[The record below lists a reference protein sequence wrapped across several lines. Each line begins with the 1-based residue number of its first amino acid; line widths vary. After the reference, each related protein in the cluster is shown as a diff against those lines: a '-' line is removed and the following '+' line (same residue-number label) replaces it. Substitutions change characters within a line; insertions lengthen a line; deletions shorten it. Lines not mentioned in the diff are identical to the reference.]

1 MPLSATRVKALKEP
15 GRYSDGGGLHLFIS
29 KSKRKSWVLR
39 ITIDG
44 RRRDIG
50 LGGYPAVTLAN
61 AREKAYRHRAAIADG
76 RDPLVE
82 KLAPAMQTFKEAAYK
97 FHKENE
103 PRWNNAKHTAN
114 WIQSL
119 ERHAF
124 PKLGNIP
131 LDRIERSH
139 VLGVLKPIWNDI
151 PEAAR
156 RVRQRMRAIFAWA
169 ISSGFMESNPA
180 GDVINA
186 ALPRLPKVKNHF
198 RALAYQDVGFALD
211 KVEASQGSLAA
222 KLCLRFLVLT
232 AARSGQARGATWDE
246 IELEDQLWRIPSQR
260 MKTDKDHRVPLCRQA
275 LELLQEVHSLR
286 DESGLV
292 FPSPQKRNARLS
304 DMTLLKLLR
313 SIGVGNRPTVH
324 GFRSSF
330 KDWTLEQTNLPWAV
344 SEAAL
349 AHKLGN
355 STEQAYARSDLFE
368 RRRVLM
374 QSWADYVI
382 R

>member
-1 MPLSATRVKALKEP
+1 MK
-15 GRYSDGGGLHLFIS
+15 
-29 KSKRKSWVLR
+29 
-39 ITIDG
+39 
-44 RRRDIG
+44 
-50 LGGYPAVTLAN
+50 
-61 AREKAYRHRAAIADG
+61 
-76 RDPLVE
+76 
-82 KLAPAMQTFKEAAYK
+82 TFKEAAYK

-103 PRWNNAKHTAN
+103 PRWNNPKHTAN

-131 LDRIERSH
+131 LDRIDRSH
-139 VLGVLKPIWNDI
+139 VLRVLKPIWSDI

-156 RVRQRMRAIFAWA
+156 CVRQRMRAIFEWA
-169 ISSGFMESNPA
+169 ISSGLVEANPA

-186 ALPRLPKVKNHF
+186 ALPRMPNVKAHF
-198 RALAYQDVGFALD
+198 RALAYQDIGSALD

-232 AARSGQARGATWDE
+232 AARSGEARGATWDE
-246 IELEDQLWRIPSQR
+246 IELEDQVWRIPSQR
-260 MKTDKDHRVPLCRQA
+260 MKADKEHRVPLCRQA

-292 FPSPQKRNARLS
+292 FPSPQKRNAQLS

-330 KDWTLEQTNLPWAV
+330 KNWTLEQTDTPWAV

-349 AHKLGN
+349 AHSLGN

-368 RRRVLM
+368 RRRTLM
-374 QSWADYVI
+374 QLWADYLAGNSYRSRNGHSQLVLQS
-382 R
+382 